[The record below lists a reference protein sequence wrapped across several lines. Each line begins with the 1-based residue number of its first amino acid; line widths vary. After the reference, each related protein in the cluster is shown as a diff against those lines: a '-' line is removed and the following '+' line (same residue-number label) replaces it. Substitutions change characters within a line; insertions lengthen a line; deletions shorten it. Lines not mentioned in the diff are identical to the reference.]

1 MIPVLVWYSAVVDL
15 SFFLLFAEVLR
26 EEFEMMQKVCTCVGN
41 LASLT

>member
-15 SFFLLFAEVLR
+15 SFFAFAEVLR